1 MINVCKITTKSQTIC
16 ILPSVPAHFL
26 QLLRDGA
33 GGSLLKTTRP
43 NFKHFLPT
51 LHTCLVLSIPVS
63 LPWSEEMPRS
73 RAGDRSS
80 QTPPHSSR
88 SGVRAA
94 FSASAS
100 LEEPIRRSSMTMTS
114 LLRETETFFFIFIF
128 SILRVLVR
136 GARGAPLTRLRRN
149 FERGRTRS
157 ATRSAQTNRTEEE
170 DVFWWMGKK
179 DH

>member
-1 MINVCKITTKSQTIC
+1 
-16 ILPSVPAHFL
+16 
-26 QLLRDGA
+26 
-33 GGSLLKTTRP
+33 
-43 NFKHFLPT
+43 
-51 LHTCLVLSIPVS
+51 
-63 LPWSEEMPRS
+63 MPRS

-80 QTPPHSSR
+80 QTPPHSTR

-94 FSASAS
+94 SSAS

-136 GARGAPLTRLRRN
+136 GARSAPLTRLRRN

-157 ATRSAQTNRTEEE
+157 AARSAQTNRTEEE
-170 DVFWWMGKK
+170 DVFC
-179 DH
+179 